1 VRPFAIEFRQIAGR
15 KELMQPADGE
25 VTRLLAEL
33 RSNPGAASELIPL
46 VYDHLHRLAES
57 YMRRERPDHTLQATL
72 LADEACLRLL
82 SRPGVDCQNQAQ
94 LFCMAANVMRQILV
108 DHARARQTAKRGG
121 KLQKLS
127 LDSSLEFPPERS
139 KMLIQLDDA
148 LKSLERID
156 RQQAQIVE
164 LRFFG
169 GLTEEETAKVLGIS
183 PRTVRRDWRVARS
196 WLYGEL
202 SSEERKSERPQ
213 RGENDA

>member
-202 SSEERKSERPQ
+202 SSEERKSERPP